1 MGSITFHYPFID
13 SELKQKVDG
22 VLQDAW
28 DYQSFVSQLVELACS
43 EKENEVLGFLALK
56 HAVNDDYDV
65 VERLAQVCS
74 GNVLSRPWYFAS
86 LLTTTPI
93 FEPHSSSAVSVDPQI
108 IGSFTKA
115 IGHVFSTYQEPW
127 IRMEHYLLEAWV
139 SQPQGPK
146 KLRALEEAEKLL
158 RYNLDMKRYAP
169 FIFEIQAYDS
179 YVAGHVETAVILQE
193 AAIDFARKN
202 DDQVMLAR
210 LLSMMGN
217 LVKNSNVTQA
227 SHFLSLAEAF
237 NDNLNLRFAKSRLH
251 RQWGLISLIR
261 GEYNGALNRYL
272 ESMKLVEAAGWPL
285 FTLPQNIAFV
295 HLEMRNGEEALEW
308 SKLATETFTTLEFGF
323 MPYCNMADSLVLL
336 NRIDEAIVK
345 LDFARDLVMKSGAEL
360 GLMRC
365 LISEGLIDRAKGNLP
380 AAVHNWKSALHGMKG
395 NELRT
400 MLHMIL
406 RLLVE
411 AEVDSFEVTSQNEY
425 AESSGPMMSRLDL
438 EAREQKLPGISAL
451 VAYRRAKLRIK
462 QNRPTEALSLLND
475 ALKTCRSPE
484 MDSLREILENMIQ
497 DIEVSHH

>member
-1 MGSITFHYPFID
+1 
-13 SELKQKVDG
+13 
-22 VLQDAW
+22 
-28 DYQSFVSQLVELACS
+28 
-43 EKENEVLGFLALK
+43 
-56 HAVNDDYDV
+56 
-65 VERLAQVCS
+65 
-74 GNVLSRPWYFAS
+74 
-86 LLTTTPI
+86 
-93 FEPHSSSAVSVDPQI
+93 
-108 IGSFTKA
+108 
-115 IGHVFSTYQEPW
+115 
-127 IRMEHYLLEAWV
+127 
-139 SQPQGPK
+139 
-146 KLRALEEAEKLL
+146 
-158 RYNLDMKRYAP
+158 
-169 FIFEIQAYDS
+169 
-179 YVAGHVETAVILQE
+179 
-193 AAIDFARKN
+193 
-202 DDQVMLAR
+202 
-210 LLSMMGN
+210 
-217 LVKNSNVTQA
+217 
-227 SHFLSLAEAF
+227 
-237 NDNLNLRFAKSRLH
+237 
-251 RQWGLISLIR
+251 
-261 GEYNGALNRYL
+261 
-272 ESMKLVEAAGWPL
+272 
-285 FTLPQNIAFV
+285 
-295 HLEMRNGEEALEW
+295 
-308 SKLATETFTTLEFGF
+308 
-323 MPYCNMADSLVLL
+323 MADSLVLL